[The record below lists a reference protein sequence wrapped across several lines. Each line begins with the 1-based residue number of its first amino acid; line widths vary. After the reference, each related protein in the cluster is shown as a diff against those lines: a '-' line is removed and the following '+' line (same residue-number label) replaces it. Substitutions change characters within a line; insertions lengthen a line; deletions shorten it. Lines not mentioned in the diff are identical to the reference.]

1 MLLLTPPSAGLTL
14 PSGYRTNV
22 QNGTPITAPDWQT
35 VGIKTLTNLR
45 VGAPQVVEFDLPST
59 MLPPPASLPGQSHQC
74 LVAIL
79 HSPSDTFTST
89 QTNVDLLTV
98 ADRKVGQ
105 KNLHVVQFVGTPPPG
120 ATTGM
125 WVQLMLDGHRKELR
139 YIVELDLHRFRGRL
153 GMLAP
158 RGLFSEAALKEYK
171 RAPAAEPQR
180 WVRTQRRLLTQ
191 WMKDGRFS
199 HRECAAMLKQLGRVQ
214 GQPLV
219 LVDGEQVHRLS
230 SALRGRPQPLFLR
243 IDPPQDAKPGW
254 RTEFDVRLLT
264 AGRKRVGG
272 GSVYRVEMVP
282 KPQ

>member
-1 MLLLTPPSAGLTL
+1 
-14 PSGYRTNV
+14 
-22 QNGTPITAPDWQT
+22 
-35 VGIKTLTNLR
+35 
-45 VGAPQVVEFDLPST
+45 
-59 MLPPPASLPGQSHQC
+59 
-74 LVAIL
+74 
-79 HSPSDTFTST
+79 
-89 QTNVDLLTV
+89 
-98 ADRKVGQ
+98 
-105 KNLHVVQFVGTPPPG
+105 
-120 ATTGM
+120 M

-139 YIVELDLHRFRGRL
+139 YIVELDLRRFRGRL

-282 KPQ
+282 KPAVTRRWAETMGRRHRPLSRCDLVYRRKGTLMNRPRRTRYWIEIGLQRSEWRSTALDARRRTGSGSKFSSASTQTAAVARSSG